1 MEIFINVADKSKFIK
16 MLCSALET
24 TIMKYQLECID
35 NLIYISCRYFD
46 GNVLGSEDTDLECIR
61 EDFNVHINTDLWINI
76 YSKSYCEGIREII
89 KILNWI
95 IKNIE
100 TDIVLLDEQ
109 SHLIFSLADGQIYLD
124 NDYPNFPFEELE
136 LGLN

>member
-1 MEIFINVADKSKFIK
+1 M
-16 MLCSALET
+16 
-24 TIMKYQLECID
+24 
-35 NLIYISCRYFD
+35 
-46 GNVLGSEDTDLECIR
+46 GSEDTDLECIR